1 MEKYPTVSQQHQ
13 QHQNNSSFELIEDST
28 DYSTVIPAEALL
40 GISPTSNETAGRFSC
55 SSVDPFSKK
64 SGPTKLMNFSGPF
77 FPTKVDEGF
86 QSGQLLKT
94 GVFLFWVQIILHF
107 GPSFYISKHFY
118 AYI

>member
-1 MEKYPTVSQQHQ
+1 MVISELKPHCLCVYMEKYPTVSQQHQ

-64 SGPTKLMNFSGPF
+64 SEPTKLCNELQWAIFS
-77 FPTKVDEGF
+77 
-86 QSGQLLKT
+86 
-94 GVFLFWVQIILHF
+94 H
-107 GPSFYISKHFY
+107 
-118 AYI
+118 